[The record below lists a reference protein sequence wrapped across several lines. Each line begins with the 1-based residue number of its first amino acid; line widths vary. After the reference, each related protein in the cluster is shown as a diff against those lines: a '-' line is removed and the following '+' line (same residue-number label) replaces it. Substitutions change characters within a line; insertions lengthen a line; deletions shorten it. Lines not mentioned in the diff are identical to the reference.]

1 VRKLSYIFL
10 VLGVLTPFIVSWKL
24 EQERLDYVARFG
36 EQPEGMA
43 LFALYVA
50 GTLCMLVLFAGSTLF
65 AIGSYRSLSVPR
77 PTGRKVELA
86 LLCLPLFVI
95 VAGCV
100 AFVAM
105 PKESPPVIQIR

>member
-1 VRKLSYIFL
+1 
-10 VLGVLTPFIVSWKL
+10 
-24 EQERLDYVARFG
+24 
-36 EQPEGMA
+36 
-43 LFALYVA
+43 
-50 GTLCMLVLFAGSTLF
+50 
-65 AIGSYRSLSVPR
+65 VPR
-77 PTGRKVELA
+77 PTGRKVELV